1 MDNTVTIDL
10 KTYNELYAK
19 AKMYDEHTCDK
30 PLDVN
35 INIKLTK
42 KSLEDL
48 NYKDLNHTLKAKL
61 DRNGGLL

>member
-1 MDNTVTIDL
+1 MTNTVTIDL

-30 PLDVN
+30 PLDIN
-35 INIKLTK
+35 INIELTK
-42 KSLEDL
+42 KSLEYL
-48 NYKDLNHTLKAKL
+48 NWKDLNHTVKAKL

>member
-1 MDNTVTIDL
+1 MTNTVTIDL

-35 INIKLTK
+35 INIELGPRDLLKSKEEIITK
-42 KSLEDL
+42 KAKVWL
-48 NYKDLNHTLKAKL
+48 YK
-61 DRNGGLL
+61 NGGLL

>member
-1 MDNTVTIDL
+1 MTNTVTIDL

-19 AKMYDEHTCDK
+19 AKMYDEHTCNEPTDI
-30 PLDVN
+30 N

-48 NYKDLNHTLKAKL
+48 NYKDLNHTVKGKL
-61 DRNGGLL
+61 NRNGGLL

>member
-1 MDNTVTIDL
+1 MANTVTIDL

-19 AKMYDEHTCDK
+19 AKMYDEHTCDR

-42 KSLEDL
+42 KV
-48 NYKDLNHTLKAKL
+48 
-61 DRNGGLL
+61 